1 MATTAAAASGL
12 DSAPAN
18 LRLTPEKY
26 TTLNTLLD
34 HNKPEVMEELVKTY
48 GEQGITGFLKLTG
61 AINSG
66 GSADQIEYFEEGR
79 RHRTIT
85 GSLDDSNT
93 GDQCE
98 LHVTADSTNG
108 VPIGPND
115 VLMDSKDGTRF
126 IVIDADTTKDVMYMA
141 LIENIQRE
149 DLNTLEE
156 AKGYKYLQE
165 NLQSSITEIAKTVGK
180 SRPAV
185 SNALRLLKLPD
196 QIQDSILK
204 GEINAGKARA
214 ILQRKTT
221 QGMLQ
226 LWQKLL
232 TEKISVRKTEKLA
245 SKRKVSP
252 QLQNIQDK
260 LSRLIGE
267 KVVINQNAK
276 TRKGFIKINFSKKT
290 VSRVLDKLQSIKS
303 D

>member
-1 MATTAAAASGL
+1 MCSISSFTSY
-12 DSAPAN
+12 
-18 LRLTPEKY
+18 KY
-26 TTLNTLLD
+26 IIVAGERRYRAHKLLNKKRILA
-34 HNKPEVMEELVKTY
+34 Y
-48 GEQGITGFLKLTG
+48 
-61 AINSG
+61 
-66 GSADQIEYFEEGR
+66 
-79 RHRTIT
+79 
-85 GSLDDSNT
+85 
-93 GDQCE
+93 
-98 LHVTADSTNG
+98 
-108 VPIGPND
+108 
-115 VLMDSKDGTRF
+115 
-126 IVIDADTTKDVMYMA
+126 VIDADTTKDVMYMA

-149 DLNTLEE
+149 DLNPIEE

-204 GEINAGKARA
+204 GEINAGQARA
-214 ILQRKTT
+214 ILQRKTS

-267 KVVINQNAK
+267 KVVINQNPK
-276 TRKGFIKINFSKKT
+276 TKKGFIKINFSKKT
-290 VSRVLDKLQSIKS
+290 VSRVLDKLKSIKS

>member
-1 MATTAAAASGL
+1 MKKNKQLGQGL
-12 DSAPAN
+12 GA
-18 LRLTPEKY
+18 LLTPSKNSLEDFNQSSILLSKIKPNPNQPRKNFADKSLKQLAQSIDEKGLISPITVKKVDNKY
-26 TTLNTLLD
+26 IIVAGERRYRAHKLLNKKRILA
-34 HNKPEVMEELVKTY
+34 Y
-48 GEQGITGFLKLTG
+48 
-61 AINSG
+61 
-66 GSADQIEYFEEGR
+66 
-79 RHRTIT
+79 
-85 GSLDDSNT
+85 
-93 GDQCE
+93 
-98 LHVTADSTNG
+98 
-108 VPIGPND
+108 
-115 VLMDSKDGTRF
+115 
-126 IVIDADTTKDVMYMA
+126 VIDADTTKDVMYMA

-149 DLNTLEE
+149 DLNPIEE

-204 GEINAGKARA
+204 GEINAGQARA

-276 TRKGFIKINFSKKT
+276 TKKGFIKINFSKQT

>member
-1 MATTAAAASGL
+1 MKKNKQLGQGL
-12 DSAPAN
+12 GA
-18 LRLTPEKY
+18 LLTPSKNNLEDFNQSSILLSKIKPNPNQPRKNFADKSLKQLAQSIDEKGLISPITVKKVDNKY
-26 TTLNTLLD
+26 IIVAGERRYRAHKLLNKKRILA
-34 HNKPEVMEELVKTY
+34 Y
-48 GEQGITGFLKLTG
+48 
-61 AINSG
+61 
-66 GSADQIEYFEEGR
+66 
-79 RHRTIT
+79 
-85 GSLDDSNT
+85 
-93 GDQCE
+93 
-98 LHVTADSTNG
+98 
-108 VPIGPND
+108 
-115 VLMDSKDGTRF
+115 
-126 IVIDADTTKDVMYMA
+126 VIDADTTKDVMYMA

-149 DLNTLEE
+149 DLNPLEE

-204 GEINAGKARA
+204 GEINAGQARA
-214 ILQRKTT
+214 ILQKKTT

-267 KVVINQNAK
+267 KVVINQNPK
-276 TRKGFIKINFSKKT
+276 TKKGFIKINFSKKT

>member
-1 MATTAAAASGL
+1 MKKNKHLGQGL
-12 DSAPAN
+12 GA
-18 LRLTPEKY
+18 LLTPSKNNLEDFNQSSILLSKIKPNPNQPRKNFEDKSLKQLAQSIDEKGLISPITVKKVDNKY
-26 TTLNTLLD
+26 IIVAGERRYRAHKLLNKKRILA
-34 HNKPEVMEELVKTY
+34 Y
-48 GEQGITGFLKLTG
+48 
-61 AINSG
+61 
-66 GSADQIEYFEEGR
+66 
-79 RHRTIT
+79 
-85 GSLDDSNT
+85 
-93 GDQCE
+93 
-98 LHVTADSTNG
+98 
-108 VPIGPND
+108 
-115 VLMDSKDGTRF
+115 
-126 IVIDADTTKDVMYMA
+126 VIDADTTKDVMYMA

-149 DLNTLEE
+149 DLNPIEE

-204 GEINAGKARA
+204 GEINSGQARA

-267 KVVINQNAK
+267 KVVINQNVK
-276 TRKGFIKINFSKKT
+276 TKKGFIKINFSRKT